1 MNDTIWTIVIIVIAL
16 VAFVAIWT
24 TTQRSRRLR
33 THFGQ
38 EYDRTVERYGEK
50 RTAERAL
57 LDRTERV
64 RRLQIRPLPPNI
76 RNELAIRWQTVQS
89 RFVDDPAGALSD
101 AHALLLEGMREEGYP
116 TGRIE
121 EEVELLSV
129 HHPSVVQHYR
139 AAHRLAQSRGH
150 GSDATEDLRQAMIHY
165 RALFEDLLDLG
176 APRGER
182 APEVRS

>member
-1 MNDTIWTIVIIVIAL
+1 MNDTVWAIVIILIAV
-16 VAFVAIWT
+16 VAFVALWT
-24 TTQRSRRLR
+24 TTQRSRQLR

-38 EYDRTVERYGEK
+38 EYDRTVEHYGEK

-64 RRLQIRPLPPNI
+64 KRLQIRPLPPNI
-76 RNELAIRWQTVQS
+76 RKELAIRWEEAQS
-89 RFVDDPAGALSD
+89 RFVDDPAGALND
-101 AHALLLEGMREEGYP
+101 AHALLLQGMREEGYP

-121 EEVELLSV
+121 EQVELLSV

-139 AAHRLAQSRGH
+139 AAHRLAQSREQGV
-150 GSDATEDLRQAMIHY
+150 GATEDLRQAMIHY
-165 RALFEDLLDLG
+165 RVLFQDLLELG